1 MRVVDAILRSM
12 NKVLT
17 IAIVACVILFIV
29 TVFISPIADI
39 QPSALRA
46 QQWLSFIF
54 AIFAMVL
61 SLVVRF
67 KLVLAFAGTR
77 ICAVPRE
84 QRVKFAD
91 LACCLLC

>member
-1 MRVVDAILRSM
+1 MLYSRSM

-17 IAIVACVILFIV
+17 IAVVACVILFII
-29 TVFISPIADI
+29 TVFISPMVDM

-61 SLVVRF
+61 SFVVRF
-67 KLVLAFAGTR
+67 ELVPALAGPRTS
-77 ICAVPRE
+77 AVPGER
-84 QRVKFAD
+84 RAKFAD
-91 LACCLLC
+91 LTCCLLC